1 MRRNIPEWWWQREP
15 IISARATL
23 DPPRPRAET
32 ATTVQADSILVVD
45 DEAIVLDVL
54 KVALKK
60 AGFTVFTATRMLEA
74 TALVHGQRF
83 ACALI
88 DKNLPD
94 GSGLELIKLIRQKQ
108 PECTCLVMTAY
119 PNADSILEAL
129 KLGAVDYLEKPFP
142 HVSIIQEKVKAA
154 VDRQRRLATLSARV
168 AEMHAQQL
176 LAEPGEEGQLQS
188 RLDALQFRYQRVLA
202 LLREV
207 KSGLEGGDPAA
218 ARAVLGKVS
227 ALLEEL
233 K

>member
-1 MRRNIPEWWWQREP
+1 MGRTLNL
-15 IISARATL
+15 ATL
-23 DPPRPRAET
+23 DR
-32 ATTVQADSILVVD
+32 QARWLPHSPAVEPDSVLVVD

-60 AGFTVFTATRMLEA
+60 AGFAVFTASRLVEG

-83 ACALI
+83 SCALI

-94 GSGLELIKLIRQKQ
+94 GSGLDLIRLIRQRQ
-108 PECTCLVMTAY
+108 PDCTCLVMTAY

-154 VDRQRRLATLSARV
+154 VDRQRRLAALSSRV
-168 AEMHAQQL
+168 AEMNAL
-176 LAEPGEEGQLQS
+176 KVAAEAGGPEEPGLQN
-188 RLDALQFRYQRVLA
+188 RLDSLNFRHQRALA
-202 LLREV
+202 MLREV
-207 KSGLEGGDPAA
+207 KGALEGGNPLTVKALLT
-218 ARAVLGKVS
+218 RVTAVL
-227 ALLEEL
+227 EDL

>member
-1 MRRNIPEWWWQREP
+1 MLAAHCAAVE
-15 IISARATL
+15 
-23 DPPRPRAET
+23 
-32 ATTVQADSILVVD
+32 ADSVLVVD

-60 AGFTVFTATRMLEA
+60 AGFAVFTASRLVEG
-74 TALVHGQRF
+74 TAMVHGQRF
-83 ACALI
+83 SCALI

-94 GSGLELIKLIRQKQ
+94 GSGLDLIRLIRQRQ
-108 PECTCLVMTAY
+108 PDCTCLVMTAY

-154 VDRQRRLATLSARV
+154 VDRQRRLAALSSRV
-168 AEMHAQQL
+168 AEMNAL
-176 LAEPGEEGQLQS
+176 KAATAAVLEEPGLQS
-188 RLDALQFRYQRVLA
+188 KLDSINFRHQRALA

-207 KSGLEGGDPAA
+207 KAGLESGDAA
-218 ARAVLGKVS
+218 TVKTLLSRVT

>member
-1 MRRNIPEWWWQREP
+1 M
-15 IISARATL
+15 
-23 DPPRPRAET
+23 
-32 ATTVQADSILVVD
+32 LVVD

-60 AGFTVFTATRMLEA
+60 AGFAVFTAARLVEG
-74 TALVHGQRF
+74 TAMIHSQRF
-83 ACALI
+83 SCALI

-94 GSGLELIKLIRQKQ
+94 GSGLDLIRLIRQRQ
-108 PECTCLVMTAY
+108 PDCTCLVMTAY

-154 VDRQRRLATLSARV
+154 VDRQRRLASLSSRV
-168 AEMHAQQL
+168 AEMNAL
-176 LAEPGEEGQLQS
+176 KAAADAVVAEEPGIQS
-188 RLDALQFRYQRVLA
+188 RYDSLHFRHQRVLA

-207 KSGLEGGDPAA
+207 KASLESTNPAA
-218 ARAVLGKVS
+218 IKGLSQRVG
-227 ALLEEL
+227 ALLDDL

>member
-1 MRRNIPEWWWQREP
+1 MQ
-15 IISARATL
+15 T
-23 DPPRPRAET
+23 
-32 ATTVQADSILVVD
+32 DSILVVD

-60 AGFTVFTATRMLEA
+60 AGFTVFTATRMVEA

-83 ACALI
+83 SCALV

-94 GSGLELIKLIRQKQ
+94 GSGLDLIKLVRQKQ
-108 PECTCLVMTAY
+108 PDCTCLVMTAY

-142 HVSIIQEKVKAA
+142 HLSIVQEKVKAA
-154 VDRQRRLATLSARV
+154 VDRQRRLATLAARV
-168 AEMHAQQL
+168 SEMQAQQL
-176 LAEPGEEGQLQS
+176 MEGGEEGQLQS
-188 RLDALQFRYQRVLA
+188 RLDALQFRYQRALT

-207 KSGLEGGDPAA
+207 KTGLEGGDAS
-218 ARAVLGKVS
+218 AVKTLLGRVTT
-227 ALLEEL
+227 LLEEL